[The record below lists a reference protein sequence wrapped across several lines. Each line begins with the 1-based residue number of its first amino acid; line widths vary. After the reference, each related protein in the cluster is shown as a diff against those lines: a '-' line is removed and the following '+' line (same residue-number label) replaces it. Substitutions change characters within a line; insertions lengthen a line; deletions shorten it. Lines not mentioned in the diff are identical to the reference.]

1 MFVFGWSWSL
11 TNICHECCLPV
22 IIILFFTIKY
32 WNWVASISLCQQ
44 HLTGFLGV
52 DVPWNVDSNNFVTG
66 THHCHS
72 LISMNPF
79 LFQSGNDSFDKHWLI
94 YPLCP
99 WPISVPDFFLP
110 AVAVVF
116 CCICWKTCLVFFSV
130 FQLIHDLHFY
140 SFLFNDMANTL
151 SLPYDVNCFD
161 FLQGCLYW

>member
-1 MFVFGWSWSL
+1 MPWMLPSSYYNFFFYHQILELTVF
-11 TNICHECCLPV
+11 P
-22 IIILFFTIKY
+22 
-32 WNWVASISLCQQ
+32 VASISLCQQ

-116 CCICWKTCLVFFSV
+116 CCICWQICLVFFSV
-130 FQLIHDLHFY
+130 FELIHDLHFY
-140 SFLFNDMANTL
+140 SFF
-151 SLPYDVNCFD
+151 V
-161 FLQGCLYW
+161 